1 MYREKLK
8 CVGIHNKF
16 VRRSLPDTM
25 HKFPIPHNEKS
36 RLRALHN
43 YDILDSL
50 NEPEFDRITE
60 LAAIICDVPISLIT
74 LIDEKRQW
82 FKSVKGIEATETP
95 RDVAFCRYTIMDT
108 AILEVED
115 ATKDDRFKDND
126 FVVDAPSV
134 RFYAGYPLIDP
145 QGYALGALCV
155 IDQHPKKL
163 TEKQKKALELLASET
178 IAFIV
183 ERRQKEELRNFEKL
197 FTLSNDLVFVGGIDG
212 FFKKINPA
220 FTKLFGWSEE
230 HLLNTSSFEFYHPDD
245 IEGTAKELQ
254 KLADGRSTI
263 NFLQRFKTITGEYK
277 TIEWT
282 STPETA
288 SGHIFGIGRDVS
300 DIVLKDKQLAAS
312 EEKLRIFFQNSLGL
326 MFTHDLKGKF
336 LSINNAGAAVLG
348 YTREELMQMTLYD
361 VNLPEFHSA
370 VDEYLVK
377 IKTEGSSQGQT
388 STRHRDGSVCIWIY
402 NNFLENSTAG
412 EPYVIVNGI
421 DITKRYNLEKDLKRT
436 TQMLEQTNQV
446 ARVGGWEFDVVK
458 NTLYW
463 SSVTKEI
470 HGVGPDYEPSLASGL
485 DFYEDADARERRDK
499 ALHLAITEGKPWN
512 EERQMITAKGERIW
526 VRSIGNAEF
535 ENGVCKRLYGTFQ
548 DINDSKLNE
557 LALKESL
564 ETQER
569 LNKKMVEQIE
579 LIKQQD
585 KTIEKIQEFKFLA
598 DSIPQMIWT
607 ANAVGAFDYYNQHW
621 FDFTGLTFKETLE
634 KGWEPVLHPEGYEK
648 HLKAWNE
655 SLKTGAP
662 YQTEIRFKRATDG
675 IYKWHLC
682 SARAMRDDQ
691 GKIIKWFGSCTDI
704 DEYKRALDL
713 ENRVSQFEDFNRI
726 VAHNLRGPAGS
737 IDMILDMIGESE
749 SEEEKADYLKML
761 KQSST
766 KLIDTLNEL
775 MKVLEVRNNQNLPY
789 DDCNLEE
796 LTYGVKEMLTG
807 QIASKRAVINTR
819 FGIPAMKF
827 PKMYLESIFYNMISN
842 SLKYSKTDVPPEI
855 TITSSVGDGRVTLT
869 FSDNGLGIDLKRH
882 ANKIFKLHH
891 TFHSGYDSKGVGLF
905 MTKTQI
911 ETFGGNISV
920 DSKPGVGTTFMIV
933 F

>member
-1 MYREKLK
+1 
-8 CVGIHNKF
+8 
-16 VRRSLPDTM
+16 M
-25 HKFPIPHNEKS
+25 HKLPLPHNEKA
-36 RLRALHN
+36 RLRALRN

-60 LAAIICDVPISLIT
+60 LASIICDVPISLIT

-82 FKSVKGIEATETP
+82 FKSAKGIAGTETS

-108 AILEVED
+108 TILEVED
-115 ATKDDRFKDND
+115 ATKDDRFRENE
-126 FVVDAPSV
+126 FVINEPAV

-145 QGYALGALCV
+145 QGYALGSLCV
-155 IDQHPKKL
+155 IDQRPKTL
-163 TEKQKKALELLASET
+163 TEKQKKALELLAAET

-220 FTKLFGWSEE
+220 FTKIFGWSEE

-245 IEGTAKELQ
+245 IESTAKELQ
-254 KLADGRSTI
+254 KLADGRSTA

-300 DIVLKDKQLAAS
+300 DLVLKEKQLAAS

-336 LSINNAGAAVLG
+336 LSINNAGASILG
-348 YTREELMQMTLYD
+348 YTRDELMEMTLYD
-361 VNLPEFHSA
+361 VNMPEFHAA

-377 IKTEGSSQGQT
+377 IKTEGTSQGQT
-388 STRHRDGSVCIWIY
+388 STRHKDGSLHIWMY
-402 NNFLENSTAG
+402 NNFLEESLG
-412 EPYVIVNGI
+412 EEPYVIVNGM

-458 NTLYW
+458 NAIYW

-470 HGVGPDYEPSLASGL
+470 HGVEPDYEPSLASGFN
-485 DFYEDADARERRDK
+485 FYEDTKTRERIK
-499 ALHLAITEGKPWN
+499 ETLHLALTEGKPWN
-512 EERQMITAKGERIW
+512 EERQMVTAKGERIW
-526 VRSIGNAEF
+526 VRSIGNVEF
-535 ENGVCKRLYGTFQ
+535 EDGVCKRLYGTFQ
-548 DINDSKLNE
+548 DINAYKLSE
-557 LALKESL
+557 LALKQSL
-564 ETQER
+564 ETQEK
-569 LNKKMVEQIE
+569 LNDIMFEHIE
-579 LIKQQD
+579 LIEQQD

-607 ANAVGAFDYYNQHW
+607 ANPGGNFDYYNKHW
-621 FDFTGLTFKETLE
+621 FDFTGMSFEET
-634 KGWEPVLHPEGYEK
+634 KKNGWEPVLHPEGFKK
-648 HLKAWNE
+648 HTKAWAE
-655 SLKTGAP
+655 SLRTGNP
-662 YQTEIRFKRATDG
+662 YQVEMQFKRAADG

-682 SARAMRDDQ
+682 QALPMKDER
-691 GKIIKWFGSCTDI
+691 GKVIKWFGSCTDI

-737 IDMILDMIGESE
+737 IDMILDMMGDSE
-749 SEEEKADYLKML
+749 AEEEKADYLKML

-766 KLIDTLNEL
+766 TLINTLNEL

-789 DDCNLEE
+789 DDCNLDE
-796 LTYGVKEMLTG
+796 LTGNIKKMLAG
-807 QIASKRAVINTR
+807 QIVSKHATINTD
-819 FGIPAMKF
+819 FGVPVMKF

-842 SLKYSKTDVPPEI
+842 ALKYSKADVPPQI
-855 TITSSVGDGRVTLT
+855 NITSAVKEGHVALT

-882 ANKIFKLHH
+882 GAKIFKLNH

-920 DSKPGVGTTFMIV
+920 ESEPGIGTTFTIV